1 MGDGEEGKFETG
13 GDAGLVKDVGQVA
26 LHGLFTER
34 ELPGDVAVAA
44 AFDDCSDD
52 FEFARGEAVGFV
64 LGRGGLLHQV
74 VERGNQVDDALAADP
89 VIAADDG
96 ADGGLQM
103 AGEGVFKHDAAGTD
117 VEGFNNLL
125 RGDGGGEKENLD
137 GRRAGHDGA
146 HGLKAGHTRHL
157 DIEEKNVRLEIEGLS
172 DGLVAIGGIADY
184 FKAVSEREHVAHA
197 NTNNGMVVCEYDA
210 NWPVHLSGY
219 PPTDGSYLL

>member
-1 MGDGEEGKFETG
+1 MGDGEEGKFEAG
-13 GDAGLVKDVGQVA
+13 GHAGLVKDVGQVA
-26 LHGLFTER
+26 LDGLLAQA
-34 ELPGDVAVAA
+34 ELLGDVAVAA
-44 AFDDCSDD
+44 AFHD
-52 FEFARGEAVGFV
+52 AALGFV